1 MTNTSPRPFTV
12 VGNSVGG
19 QCTTHCKTLQGAIRS
34 SKKFAPIFTSILIE
48 CDGEIVK
55 VIR

>member
-1 MTNTSPRPFTV
+1 MTNTSPRPFIV

-34 SKKFAPIFTSILIE
+34 SKKFAPIFTSIFIE